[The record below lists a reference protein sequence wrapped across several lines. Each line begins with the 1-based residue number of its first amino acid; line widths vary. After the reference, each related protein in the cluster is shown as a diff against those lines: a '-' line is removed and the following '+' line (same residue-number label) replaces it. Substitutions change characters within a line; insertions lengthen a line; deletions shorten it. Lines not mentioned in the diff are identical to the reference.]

1 MRTQSYYNPGNP
13 HAQPQALLQDSKSDS
28 GTGDHC
34 VGCMACCCLA
44 WFRPIPRLVCRA
56 SFFAAELDQGAE
68 SMLFAGVSPKVLDVH
83 VLVNAKEDLK
93 MRSEYDIPAGVVRF
107 RDFEKSFGVKVLEY
121 AVSTSDAAPGT
132 EDYKAAVGKKA
143 LPSNSTSLWLKAKRE
158 GATTYYT

>member
-1 MRTQSYYNPGNP
+1 MY
-13 HAQPQALLQDSKSDS
+13 
-28 GTGDHC
+28 
-34 VGCMACCCLA
+34 
-44 WFRPIPRLVCRA
+44 RA
-56 SFFAAELDQGAE
+56 SFFAAELDQGGE
-68 SMLFAGVSPKVLDVH
+68 SMLFAGVSQKVLDVH

-121 AVSTSDAAPGT
+121 AVPTSDAAPGT

>member
-1 MRTQSYYNPGNP
+1 LPGFDQYP
-13 HAQPQALLQDSKSDS
+13 
-28 GTGDHC
+28 
-34 VGCMACCCLA
+34 A
-44 WFRPIPRLVCRA
+44 WCAGPV
-56 SFFAAELDQGAE
+56 FFAAELDQGAE

>member
-1 MRTQSYYNPGNP
+1 
-13 HAQPQALLQDSKSDS
+13 
-28 GTGDHC
+28 
-34 VGCMACCCLA
+34 
-44 WFRPIPRLVCRA
+44 
-56 SFFAAELDQGAE
+56 
-68 SMLFAGVSPKVLDVH
+68 MLFAGVSPKVLDVH